1 MIIEEKYGNMKKQ
14 KARSNNT
21 ENALSHKLLRICYF
35 FQAKM
40 AMTLHILDNFLFQR
54 HNDNGW
60 NLQENI
66 KEDICML

>member
-1 MIIEEKYGNMKKQ
+1 MQKQ
-14 KARSNNT
+14 KERNNNT
-21 ENALSHKLLRICYF
+21 ENDLSHKLLRICYF

-40 AMTLHILDNFLFQR
+40 AMRFHILDILLLQR